1 MVKLIFFYHKGTLR
15 FAQRCTKDFFTDNP
29 KKIDMKSIILFPL
42 LLATSVMAQEPDSSS
57 ALFNMREAER
67 NFAKASVM
75 YGRNAA
81 FVENFAD
88 ESVLFTDKWIT
99 TGKQFS
105 KDRKASP
112 VVLKWEPEF
121 MDISESRDFGIST
134 GPWEVQEYRP
144 GTPPLFTGYYLTVWK
159 KQSDGAWKVIL
170 DGGGTTPPI
179 KDPKHK
185 FSFPSGADKPVPNA
199 PVIKVEL
206 SCKELLD
213 REKQILAEWERS
225 PLPSTYTEF
234 LSPNVR
240 IQFSGH
246 LPTTNT
252 DTINAII
259 AHFDKNLI
267 WKSSGSGAATSGDM
281 GFTYGLL
288 EIPDNPVLIRGHY
301 VRIWKKQPGAD
312 WKIVLEMMNL
322 N

>member
-1 MVKLIFFYHKGTLR
+1 
-15 FAQRCTKDFFTDNP
+15 
-29 KKIDMKSIILFPL
+29 
-42 LLATSVMAQEPDSSS
+42 MAQEPDSSS